1 MSESTTHSDW
11 RAYMSPAQP
20 EDEHWMMFALEE
32 AKKAIGV
39 SAPNPSV
46 GSVIVRDGEVL
57 GSGHTQRVGGP
68 HAEVMA
74 LRSAFEAMKDVTGA
88 TAYVTLEPCSHFGR
102 TPPCADTLLKAG
114 IGRVVAAT
122 VDPNPQVAGRGLKRL
137 AQHMPVTCG
146 VCEAQAMDINAGFIK
161 RMKTGVPY
169 VRLKSAMTLDGYT
182 ALPNGESKWITG
194 EAARADGRRWR
205 ARSGAV
211 ITGIG
216 TVLSD
221 DPQMTA
227 RGAMG
232 TLEPLRVVVDAT
244 LATPVNA
251 RLFDSPGVIIVC
263 AHYDEA
269 RASALRARGGEIWHC
284 PSKANPDRVD
294 LAKMLFELGQIEI
307 NEVLVEAG
315 LGLNSAFLSASLVDE
330 LVIYQAPCFFAQG
343 LPMARFPVPEAPGA
357 APRWTIKDITRVGE
371 DQRILLGRTS

>member
-1 MSESTTHSDW
+1 M
-11 RAYMSPAQP
+11 RL
-20 EDEHWMMFALEE
+20 ALEE

-46 GSVIVRDGEVL
+46 GCVIVREGEVI

-137 AQHMPVTCG
+137 AEHIPVTCG
-146 VCEAQAMDINAGFIK
+146 VCEAMAIDINAGFIT
-161 RMKTGVPY
+161 RMKTGLPY

-182 ALPNGESKWITG
+182 ALADGTSKWITG
-194 EAARADGRRWR
+194 EVARADGRRWR

-216 TVLSD
+216 TVLAD

-227 RGAMG
+227 RGALG
-232 TLEPLRVVVDAT
+232 TIEPLRVIVDAQ
-244 LATPVNA
+244 LATPVSA
-251 RLFDSPGVIIVC
+251 KIVSTPGAIIVC
-263 AHYDEA
+263 AHRDEA
-269 RASALRARGGEIWHC
+269 RAKALEAQGVEIWHC

-294 LAKMLFELGQIEI
+294 LAKMLFELGRIEI
-307 NEVLVEAG
+307 NEVLIEAG
-315 LGLNSAFLSASLVDE
+315 LGLNTAFLSEHLVDE
-330 LVIYQAPCFFAQG
+330 LVIYQAPCFFAAG
-343 LPMARFPVPEAPGA
+343 LPMARFPVPPSPQA
-357 APRWTIKDITRVGE
+357 APRWKIKDITRVGE